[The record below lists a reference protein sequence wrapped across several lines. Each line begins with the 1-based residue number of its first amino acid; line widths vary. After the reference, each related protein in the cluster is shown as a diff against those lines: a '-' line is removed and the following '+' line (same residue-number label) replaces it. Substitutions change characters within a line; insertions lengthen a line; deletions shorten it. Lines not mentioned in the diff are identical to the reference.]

1 MTNVFKTTC
10 PRCGAPPETA
20 KLEVVSGE
28 FDAKGIKLYSDGF
41 SLGDYQKMS
50 TSEEVVQCMVC
61 EASFPLSALMEKT

>member
-20 KLEVVSGE
+20 KLEIISGE
-28 FDAKGIKLYSDGF
+28 FTATGIKLYSDGF
-41 SLGDYQKMS
+41 SLDDYRKMS

-61 EASFPLSALMEKT
+61 EASFPLRALMEKA